1 MYTKYSTRRFKIDHL
16 NRIRALKKR
25 YLSQGVEKT
34 QEQILVQV
42 VEEGL
47 KLVEQSIGTV
57 TTSDFRLESDDKV
70 MYELYKNTKR
80 RIAPIGIRDEEST

>member
-34 QEQILVQV
+34 QEQILVEI

-47 KLVEQSIGTV
+47 KIVE
-57 TTSDFRLESDDKV
+57 
-70 MYELYKNTKR
+70 TKR
-80 RIAPIGIRDEEST
+80 FVPWRAGEQMLRIAPIGIRDEEST